1 MNHFIFLVFFF
12 LSIVSVHAKK
22 DFSSS
27 SKKDFSL
34 NTRKELKSPE
44 QIRKVVETLLNNGQF
59 MNLLTFLDEVEST
72 FGI

>member
-12 LSIVSVHAKK
+12 LSILSVHAKK
-22 DFSSS
+22 DFSSA